1 MAKKVICDRC
11 GARFARKDRMTRH
24 KINSCKTVVKD
35 IPTFNSSEFG
45 TDKPKSKETLN
56 RLNHFVESEKPRKIA
71 RMEQTSSELK
81 QNILPDVLEEIVK
94 PKSLIEL
101 YMKINHGEDDT
112 DEDEDNNDH
121 NEDSQ
126 ESSQQD
132 VKFLPTNRN
141 GLEKRFKKLFHEFT
155 KEQKLENR
163 SELVF
168 LLDEMLR
175 QGYVTQEE
183 YESFN
188 NVLAESLENKD
199 DKVDEQ
205 KEKDNFLKVIQS
217 TTSFIIKNDKE
228 ELDKLIDEFKS
239 EAGDDFIDAV
249 LELQELVR
257 RYFDDEAT
265 MISVLGIC
273 RSLEN
278 SSIPLSKLH
287 RFRMLLNDIDDN
299 RFRVQ
304 AIFRRLNE
312 AVDESLVLNQLVR
325 EQLLSPEQYE
335 KLKTDSDLNTI
346 ADVIK
351 NTKVGRGLKFLPTT
365 VDNLKTKLFGLIED
379 TTTMGLDAIKYELL
393 AILDELLHK
402 KVISEIGHTT
412 MKNDIKEGAGG
423 WGHWGYFM

>member
-1 MAKKVICDRC
+1 
-11 GARFARKDRMTRH
+11 MTRH

-101 YMKINHGEDDT
+101 YMKRNHGEDDK

-132 VKFLPTNRN
+132 VKFLPTNRI

-188 NVLAESLENKD
+188 NVIAESLSNKD

-257 RYFDDEAT
+257 QYFDDEAK

-312 AVDESLVLNQLVR
+312 AVDESLVLNQLQGV
-325 EQLLSPEQYE
+325 
-335 KLKTDSDLNTI
+335 
-346 ADVIK
+346 A
-351 NTKVGRGLKFLPTT
+351 
-365 VDNLKTKLFGLIED
+365 
-379 TTTMGLDAIKYELL
+379 
-393 AILDELLHK
+393 K
-402 KVISEIGHTT
+402 KMI
-412 MKNDIKEGAGG
+412 
-423 WGHWGYFM
+423 

>member
-11 GARFARKDRMTRH
+11 GASFARKDILIRH
-24 KINSCKTVVKD
+24 KINSCKAVVKD

-45 TDKPKSKETLN
+45 TDKAKSKETMN
-56 RLNHFVESEKPRKIA
+56 RLNQFVESEKPRKIA

-101 YMKINHGEDDT
+101 YRKRNHGEDDT

-126 ESSQQD
+126 EPSQQ
-132 VKFLPTNRN
+132 
-141 GLEKRFKKLFHEFT
+141 
-155 KEQKLENR
+155 
-163 SELVF
+163 
-168 LLDEMLR
+168 
-175 QGYVTQEE
+175 
-183 YESFN
+183 YEPFN

-205 KEKDNFLKVIQS
+205 KEKDNFLKVMQS

-228 ELDKLIDEFKS
+228 ELDKLIGEFKS
-239 EAGDDFIDAV
+239 EAGDDFIDTV
-249 LELQELVR
+249 LELQELVDQ
-257 RYFDDEAT
+257 YFDGEDT

-273 RSLEN
+273 RNLEN
-278 SSIPLSKLH
+278 SSIPLSKLL

-312 AVDESLVLNQLVR
+312 AVDEDLVLNQLVR
-325 EQLLSPEQYE
+325 EHLLSPEQHE

-351 NTKVGRGLKFLPTT
+351 NTKVGRGLKVLPTT
-365 VDNLKTKLFGLIED
+365 VDNLKTKLIGLIED
-379 TTTMGLDAIKYELL
+379 TTTKGLDAIKYELL

-402 KVISEIGHTT
+402 NGITKDEHASIN
-412 MKNDIKEGAGG
+412 NDIKEGSG
-423 WGHWGYFM
+423 WGRSGFIL